1 MQKLLNDWVHTGGAD
16 PAADGNDDSG
26 DMAVNTQAEHNGHRI
41 TDRS

>member
-16 PAADGNDDSG
+16 PAFNGIDVSG
-26 DMAVNTQAEHNGHRI
+26 DLPAPTQAEHDGHWD